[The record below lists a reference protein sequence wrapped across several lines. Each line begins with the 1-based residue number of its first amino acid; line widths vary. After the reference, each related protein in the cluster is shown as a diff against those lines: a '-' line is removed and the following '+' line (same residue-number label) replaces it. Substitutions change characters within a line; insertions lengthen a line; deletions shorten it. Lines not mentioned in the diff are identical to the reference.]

1 LEALER
7 EEDIREAAGM
17 YAVPKIELDD
27 TMQEICRL
35 AKQIRDKKA
44 ILKDEARVNKSSTKS
59 KLPRTAAA
67 KDRNRSVSRLR
78 NQMSEVGVEPSENE
92 NVRFFIF

>member
-1 LEALER
+1 MLEK

-17 YAVPKIELDD
+17 YNIPKMELSD
-27 TMQEICRL
+27 TMQEISRL

-44 ILKDEARVNKSSTKS
+44 ILLDEARVNKSSTKA

-67 KDRNRSVSRLR
+67 KDRSRSVSILR
-78 NQMSEVGVEPSENE
+78 KKMSEVGVEASESENV
-92 NVRFFIF
+92 NS

>member
-1 LEALER
+1 LELLEK

-17 YAVPKIELDD
+17 YNIPNMELSE
-27 TMQEICRL
+27 TMQEISRL

-44 ILKDEARVNKSSTKS
+44 ILLDEARVNKSSTKA

-67 KDRNRSVSRLR
+67 KDRGRSVSILR
-78 NQMSEVGVEPSENE
+78 KKMSEVGVDASESENV
-92 NVRFFIF
+92 NL